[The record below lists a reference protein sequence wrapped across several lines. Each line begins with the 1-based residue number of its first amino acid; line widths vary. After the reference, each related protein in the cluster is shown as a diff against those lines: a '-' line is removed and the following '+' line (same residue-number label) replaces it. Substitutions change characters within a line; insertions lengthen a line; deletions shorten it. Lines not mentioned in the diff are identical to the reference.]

1 MGFIS
6 NAEIKDRCIGH
17 YGILFKATPVD
28 EGTLTKGSVIFVND
42 LYDENI
48 YSVKEFETGKEF
60 EIYKNIFEANAI
72 MSDFLDENIDNITK
86 EGVLYYAKKAQINQN
101 ATVILLQ
108 VYGGLSFWDKMWN
121 KIDEKNLRKKTLKK
135 YSIHK

>member
-48 YSVKEFETGKEF
+48 YSVKEFE
-60 EIYKNIFEANAI
+60 
-72 MSDFLDENIDNITK
+72 
-86 EGVLYYAKKAQINQN
+86 Q
-101 ATVILLQ
+101 
-108 VYGGLSFWDKMWN
+108 
-121 KIDEKNLRKKTLKK
+121 EKNLKFIKIFLKLTLLCQT
-135 YSIHK
+135 S